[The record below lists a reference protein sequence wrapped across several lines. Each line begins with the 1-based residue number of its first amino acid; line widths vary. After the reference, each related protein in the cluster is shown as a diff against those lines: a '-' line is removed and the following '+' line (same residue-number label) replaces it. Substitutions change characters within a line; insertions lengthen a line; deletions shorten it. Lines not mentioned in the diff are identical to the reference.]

1 MGAQKRI
8 KEILMLNKVI
18 LIGRITNAL
27 ELKKTENDIS
37 VIAFGIAIKRRF
49 KDAAGEYPT
58 DFINI
63 VAWRSLAEFI
73 SQYFDKG
80 QLIAIVGSIQ
90 TRTYTDREGIKRTV
104 FEVVADEAHFVESK
118 KTTQQ
123 ISSEV
128 ETDDILPF

>member
-1 MGAQKRI
+1 MGAQERI

-73 SQYFDKG
+73 SRYFEKG

-90 TRTYTDREGIKRTV
+90 TRTYNDKEGNKRTAY
-104 FEVVADEAHFVESK
+104 EVVADEAHFIENKKDVQTDTSEIES
-118 KTTQQ
+118 
-123 ISSEV
+123 
-128 ETDDILPF
+128 DDVLPF

>member
-1 MGAQKRI
+1 
-8 KEILMLNKVI
+8 MLNKVI